1 MPNRLASEILI
12 SQFKRGIE
20 EIGIIPLVD
29 TFNDVTNP
37 IAIRV
42 NCFRRINEI
51 YKLRDKVLKSKL
63 DLSNVE
69 ERNKINDKLY
79 AIIEDNEHTEFTSEE
94 KQLFDDLEKDPTIK
108 LNGGKRKRSIGKR
121 SIGKRSIGKRSI
133 GKRSMKR
140 RRSIGKRSMKR
151 SMKRRRSIGK
161 RSIKRGAY
169 SPNGIVAT
177 LTEMLHVVKLHHW
190 RTHDYSVHKATDNL
204 HEALSEQVDS
214 FVEKLLGSKHTRS
227 NLTSLRMRSYNTLP
241 ALKQRVEYYKRY
253 LRGMPASLGT
263 DLLNIRDEL
272 LGSLNQFSYMLSLH

>member
-1 MPNRLASEILI
+1 MADA
-12 SQFKRGIE
+12 IE
-20 EIGIIPLVD
+20 KQYLTPLVA
-29 TFNDVTNP
+29 TLNDFTKPIVT
-37 IAIRV
+37 RV
-42 NCFRRINEI
+42 NAFRRINEI
-51 YKLRDKVLKSKL
+51 YDVLEIEGMSDEQLHAKLNDIFNKPPVSHESFNDEENKL
-63 DLSNVE
+63 FNALQE
-69 ERNKINDKLY
+69 KPKLY
-79 AIIEDNEHTEFTSEE
+79 
-94 KQLFDDLEKDPTIK
+94 
-108 LNGGKRKRSIGKR
+108 LNLKGGKRSIKRKRSIG
-121 SIGKRSIGKRSI
+121 
-133 GKRSMKR
+133 

-151 SMKRRRSIGK
+151 SQ
-161 RSIKRGAY
+161 IKSGSRTY